1 MNFLQRMALAG
12 AGAALAGGGAFAQ
25 TAPVAPP
32 VAPIKPKVFTDF
44 GIQRT
49 DNYYWLNQPTDQ
61 PVLKYL
67 NAENTY
73 FDQQMAA
80 AVPMQKK
87 LAQEIKNRIKQEDA
101 TEPYRDNGY
110 YYYSRYEFG
119 REYPIYCRKKGSV
132 IGTEEILLNGD
143 EMGTGQAYFQIGDWA
158 VSDNNQLLA
167 FSTDTVSRRLYTLR
181 FRNLATGKNF
191 PERIANTGGEVVW
204 AADNK
209 TVFYTRKDVTTLLPY
224 QVYRH
229 VLGTDPK
236 TDALVYEEKDN
247 TFNVHLARSKSKKY
261 IGLNLVSSLSSEY
274 RYLDAALP
282 TEQPRVFQRREKDHL
297 YDVEHLGDKF
307 YIRTNW
313 MAPNYRLMMTPVTA
327 TGKSAWADALT
338 RHPEIF
344 LDNFDVFKEYL
355 VLNERKGGLRQLRVI
370 SLKDKQ
376 EHYLSFDEQA
386 YTATIG
392 INPELDTPV
401 LRYNYTSLTTPPSI
415 FEYDMSTRANTL
427 VKEQAVLGNYNKFD
441 YVTERVF
448 VKSRDNKFIPMS
460 IVYKK
465 GTKLD
470 GSAPL
475 LQYAYGS
482 YGFSQD
488 PTFSAARLSLLNRGF
503 VYALCNIRGGQ
514 EMGRQW
520 FEDGRM
526 LHKINSFND
535 FIDCSEYLTKQHS
548 AANGNAAAA
557 KQQFTSPDKLFAMGG
572 SAGGLLMGAVV
583 NMRPDLYK
591 GVIAAVPF
599 VDVVTTMS
607 DPSIP
612 LTTSEYDQWGNPADE
627 EYFKYMLSYSPYDNV
642 KRQSYPNLLVTTGL
656 HDSQVQYFEPAKW
669 VAKLRAMKTD
679 KNLLLLHTDMAAG
692 HGGASG
698 RFKSIDDTAR
708 QYAFMLML
716 LGKTL

>member
-1 MNFLQRMALAG
+1 MNFLQKAALAG
-12 AGAALAGGGAFAQ
+12 AGAALTSGAALAQ
-25 TAPVAPP
+25 SAP
-32 VAPIKPKVFTDF
+32 VAPIKPKVFTNF
-44 GIQRT
+44 GITRT
-49 DNYYWLNQPTDQ
+49 DNYYWLNQPSS
-61 PVLKYL
+61 PEVLKYL
-67 NAENTY
+67 NAENAY
-73 FDQQMAA
+73 YDKQMAGA
-80 AVPMQKK
+80 QATQQK
-87 LAQEIKNRIKQEDA
+87 LVAEIKGRIKQEDA
-101 TEPYRDNGY
+101 SVPYRDNGY
-110 YYYSRYEFG
+110 YYYSRFDVG
-119 REYPIYCRKKGSV
+119 GEYPVYCRKKGSE
-132 IGTEEILLNGD
+132 IETEEVLLDANELGA
-143 EMGTGQAYFQIGDWA
+143 GRPYFQIGDWA

-167 FSTDTVSRRLYTLR
+167 YTADTVSRRLYTLR
-181 FRNLATGKNF
+181 FKNLATGQLY

-209 TVFYTRKDVTTLLPY
+209 TVFYTKKDVTTLLPY

-229 VLGTDPK
+229 TLGTNPK
-236 TDALVYEEKDN
+236 GDALIYEEHDN
-247 TFNVHLARSKSKKY
+247 TFRVGVSRTKSKKF
-261 IGLNLVSSLSSEY
+261 IGIELSSSLSSEY
-274 RYLDAALP
+274 RYLDAATP
-282 TEQPRVFQRREKDHL
+282 TGQFKTFLGREKNHL
-297 YDVEHLGDKF
+297 YNVEHLGDRF
-307 YIRTNW
+307 YVRTNW
-313 MAPNYRLMMTPVTA
+313 QAPNYRLMVTPVANTA
-327 TGKSAWADALT
+327 KTAWQDALT

-344 LDNFDVFKEYL
+344 LDNFELFRDFL

-376 EHYLSFDEQA
+376 EHYLQFEEPA

-392 INPELDTPV
+392 INAEQDTPL
-401 LRYNYTSLTTPPSI
+401 LRYNYTSLTTPAST
-415 FEYDMSTRANTL
+415 FEYDMSTRTSTL
-427 VKEQAVLGNYNKFD
+427 LKEQTVLGGFNKRD

-448 VKSRDNKFIPMS
+448 VKSRDNAFIPMS

-488 PTFSAARLSLLNRGF
+488 PTFSSARLSLLNRGF

-526 LHKINSFND
+526 LHKKNSFND
-535 FIDCSEYLTKQHS
+535 FIDCSLYLTKPHE
-548 AANGNAAAA
+548 AEVAGAKT
-557 KQQFTSPDKLFAMGG
+557 KQQYTAPDKLFAMGG
-572 SAGGLLMGAVV
+572 SAGGLLMGAVM

-591 GVIAAVPF
+591 GVIVAVPF

-627 EYFKYMLSYSPYDNV
+627 EYFRYMLSYSPYDNV
-642 KRQSYPNLLVTTGL
+642 KAQAYPNTLVTTGL

-679 KNLLLLHTDMAAG
+679 KNQLLLHTDMSAG

-708 QYAFMLML
+708 QYAFMLQL
-716 LGKTL
+716 LGKNL